1 VDSQQ
6 ANKKSLQII
15 HMSLA
20 TLWIY
25 QGLVP
30 KILFQANDE
39 IQIWR
44 MQGFNPNTAIHLMQY
59 SGVMEIL
66 FGCLFLCG
74 YKSRLLH
81 RLNILG
87 MLGLS
92 FLILGIYPQYFMQAF
107 NPFVMNVAMAAL
119 SLTALTLIQ
128 QRDSSSHMPRP
139 H

>member
-1 VDSQQ
+1 MDSQQ

-44 MQGFNPNTAIHLMQY
+44 MQGFNPNTAMHLMQY

-92 FLILGIYPQYFMQAF
+92 LLILWIYPQYFMQAF